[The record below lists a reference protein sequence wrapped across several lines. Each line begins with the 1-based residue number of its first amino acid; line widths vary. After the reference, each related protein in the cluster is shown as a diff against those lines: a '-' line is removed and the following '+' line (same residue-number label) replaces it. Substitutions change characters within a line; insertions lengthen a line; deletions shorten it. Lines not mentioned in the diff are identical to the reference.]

1 MEEKKMNMDGLL
13 QTSNTITASFQK
25 LRFVTIAC
33 LASVVICAIGC
44 VVYTA
49 YTVSSMGDKIYVLDK
64 GAAMTATRADVM
76 VTRED
81 EIREQSRRLHQLLFT
96 VSPNREMIKNNIEAA
111 LKFSDKS
118 VYNYYKDVD
127 EKGFYRRIAQTG
139 AAQDI
144 VVDSVVTR
152 KSKYPYPVVTYA
164 KLYLTR
170 QSSVTVFSLVSR
182 CNMLD
187 VTRSSDNLNGLR
199 IERFEVIRN
208 DELETRK
215 R

>member
-1 MEEKKMNMDGLL
+1 MEEKKMNMEGLL
-13 QTSNTITASFQK
+13 KTSNSITGSFLK
-25 LRFVTIAC
+25 LRFVTISC
-33 LASVVICAIGC
+33 IVGMVVCALGC
-44 VVYTA
+44 VVYTNH
-49 YTVSSMGDKIYVLDK
+49 TLSSMGNKIYVLDK
-64 GAAMTATRADVM
+64 GAAMTATRGNVM
-76 VTRED
+76 VTRAD
-81 EIREQSRRLHQLLFT
+81 EIREQSSRLHQLLFT

-127 EKGFYRRIAQTG
+127 EKGFYRRISQTG

-152 KSKYPYPVVTYA
+152 TSQYPYPVLTYA

-170 QSSVTVFSLVSR
+170 QSSVTVYSLVSR
-182 CNMLD
+182 CIMLD
-187 VTRSSDNLNGLR
+187 LTRSSDNLNGLR
-199 IERFEVIRN
+199 VERFEVIRN
-208 DELETRK
+208 DEVETRK